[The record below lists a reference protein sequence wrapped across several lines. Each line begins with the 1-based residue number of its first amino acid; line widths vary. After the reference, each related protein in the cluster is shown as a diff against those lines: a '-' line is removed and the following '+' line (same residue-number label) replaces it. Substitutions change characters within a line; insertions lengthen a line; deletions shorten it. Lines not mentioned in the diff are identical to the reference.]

1 MLAGI
6 VCTFYSTIGGM
17 KAVLMTDLFQA
28 ILMFVAVFCVI
39 IYEAIDK
46 GSLAEIW
53 RIAEQGN
60 RTDLFKYVRCAK
72 VVPKNLKMFLVLI
85 QIQQ

>member
-1 MLAGI
+1 M

-39 IYEAIDK
+39 IYEATDK
-46 GSLAEIW
+46 GSIAEVW
-53 RIAEQGN
+53 RIAQQGN
-60 RTDLFKYVRCAK
+60 RTDLFKYVLLRCVRK
-72 VVPKNLKMFLVLI
+72 YNELRRL
-85 QIQQ
+85 

>member
-1 MLAGI
+1 
-6 VCTFYSTIGGM
+6 M

-46 GSLAEIW
+46 GSLAEVW
-53 RIAEQGN
+53 RIAERGN
-60 RTDLFKYVRCAK
+60 RTDLFKYVRFAK
-72 VVPKNLKMFLVLI
+72 AVRKILMISLVLI